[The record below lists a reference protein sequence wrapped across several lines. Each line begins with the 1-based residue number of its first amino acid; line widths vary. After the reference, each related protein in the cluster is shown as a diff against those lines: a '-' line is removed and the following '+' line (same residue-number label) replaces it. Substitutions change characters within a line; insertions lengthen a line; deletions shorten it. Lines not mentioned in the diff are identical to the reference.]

1 MTQEAAKSAE
11 LRRGAEAN
19 VLRPHWLISRL
30 GRTRVQIAG
39 AVVFGVL
46 APVALRWGPN
56 VSGWL
61 LPEQVT
67 TIIATTIAITLG
79 LLALRQLA
87 KLPGVEESIYCVP
100 ALLVSFL
107 LVLSALLM
115 LRLEYNRYLFPTSFA
130 LTVVWVFVAHALYR
144 RYRTVRLAIVP
155 GGEVDSLTSIR
166 EVDWL
171 PLETPALPEGRLN
184 GLIVDL
190 RQDLDPRWERFIA
203 DCALAGIR
211 IFHVKQIKES
221 LTGRLEIMHLSE
233 NTLGSVNPD
242 GLYLK
247 IKQGVDWILAL
258 VALVLLFP
266 ALLLVGLAIRLES
279 RGPAIFRQTRVGFR
293 GIPFR
298 VYKFRTMHYGGDVTS
313 DRRQRAITLE
323 DDQRITPLGRFLRRT
338 RIDELPQLI
347 NILRGEMSWIGPR
360 PEAVPLAQWYETEL
374 SFYRYRHIVRPGI
387 SGWAQINQGHVTDVD
402 QIRDKLH
409 YDFYYIKNFSPWLD
423 LLIAFRTVGIMVS
436 GFGSR

>member
-1 MTQEAAKSAE
+1 MTQDAAKSAE
-11 LRRGAEAN
+11 IHDGAGG
-19 VLRPHWLISRL
+19 VSSVSWLLSQL
-30 GRTRVQIAG
+30 GRTRVQLAG
-39 AVVFGVL
+39 ALFFGVII
-46 APVALRWGPN
+46 PVALRWGPN
-56 VSGWL
+56 VQGWL
-61 LPEQVT
+61 LPEQVS
-67 TIIATTIAITLG
+67 TIVATTIAITLG
-79 LLALRQLA
+79 LLGLRQLA

-107 LVLSALLM
+107 LVLAALLM
-115 LRLEYNRYLFPTSFA
+115 LRLEYNRYLFPASFA
-130 LTVVWVFVAHALYR
+130 LTVLWVFVAHALYR

-155 GGEVDSLTSIR
+155 GGEVDTLAGIR

-171 PLETPALPEGRLN
+171 PLETPTLPRGRLS
-184 GLIVDL
+184 GLVVDL
-190 RQDLDPRWERFIA
+190 RQDLDQHWERFIA

-221 LTGRLEIMHLSE
+221 LTGRLEIMRLSE
-233 NTLGSVNPD
+233 NTLGSINPD

-247 IKQGVDWILAL
+247 IKQGLDWITAL
-258 VALVLLFP
+258 LALVLLLP
-266 ALLLVGLAIRLES
+266 GLVLVGLAIRLES
-279 RGPAIFRQTRVGFR
+279 PGPAIFRQTRVGFR
-293 GIPFR
+293 GHPFR
-298 VYKFRTMHYGGDVTS
+298 VYKFRTMYVDRDITG

-323 DDQRITPLGRFLRRT
+323 GDERITPLGRYLRRT

-360 PEAVPLAQWYETEL
+360 PEALPLAQWYEKEL

-387 SGWAQINQGHVTDVD
+387 SGWAQVNQGHVTDVD

-436 GFGSR
+436 GFGAR